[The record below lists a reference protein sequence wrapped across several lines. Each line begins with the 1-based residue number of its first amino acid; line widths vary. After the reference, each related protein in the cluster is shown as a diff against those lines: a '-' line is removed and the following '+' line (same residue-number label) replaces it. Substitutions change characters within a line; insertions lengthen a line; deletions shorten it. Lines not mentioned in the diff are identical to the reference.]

1 MLKGQCMPRFKSN
14 SCSTKNK
21 SPTPMSLLER
31 FREAVLRLMM
41 LTALTKVTTT
51 NHGRSGHHVVIEE
64 RQRRYSPYDSH
75 HTEAVADCI
84 EFIKKKAATD
94 ADANRHSSASSSAND
109 TVEIVV

>member
-21 SPTPMSLLER
+21 SPTPMTLLER

-41 LTALTKVTTT
+41 LSAFSKATTT
-51 NHGRSGHHVVIEE
+51 TRHGGAGDFVGSE
-64 RQRRYSPYDSH
+64 RQRRYSPYEPH
-75 HTEAVADCI
+75 HSEAVADCI

-94 ADANRHSSASSSAND
+94 ADGNRHSSASSSADD
-109 TVEIVV
+109 TA